1 MTDLV
6 IEVSVPDSADIA
18 AEIESVDIVTDPS
31 GAQVIVVAT
40 PGPPGPAGEISPE
53 DMGQVVDDVID
64 ELEPPVSLTQLF
76 LNGMA

>member
-6 IEVSVPDSADIA
+6 IEVTVPDSADIV
-18 AEIESVDIVTDPS
+18 AEAEAVDIVTDSS

-40 PGPPGPAGEISPE
+40 PGPPGPPGEISPE
-53 DMGQVVDDVID
+53 DLDDVVDDVID